1 MNEAS
6 PPLEE
11 GIALLLADLSAVQTE
26 MLGVLR
32 DKCQRLVSQDV
43 GQIKALQ
50 PAEQALIERLTA
62 IQARREA
69 LLAQAEQRGL
79 PAESLKAVAGALP
92 DPPRRGL
99 KKSVDAARSQAR
111 LLQHQ
116 SLTNWVLAQRTLLHL
131 SQLLEIVATGGKPR
145 PTYGRKEPLSAT
157 SGALMDR
164 AV

>member
-1 MNEAS
+1 MTEAS

-11 GIALLLADLSAVQTE
+11 GIALLLVDLSAVQTE

-32 DKCQRLVSQDV
+32 DKCQRLVSQDAARIREV
-43 GQIKALQ
+43 Q
-50 PAEQALIERLTA
+50 PAEQALIERLTE
-62 IQARREA
+62 IQSRREA
-69 LLAQAEQRGL
+69 LLAEAGARGL
-79 PAESLKAVAGALP
+79 PATDLKAVAGALP
-92 DPPRRGL
+92 DPPRRNL
-99 KKSVDAARSQAR
+99 KASVDAARSQAR

-131 SQLLEIVATGGKPR
+131 SQLLEIVATGGR
-145 PTYGRKEPLSAT
+145 TQPTYGKKDHQAP